1 MKPSY
6 FLQNRK
12 MKFLW
17 YKNYILKYSISV
29 LLGNINTK
37 QCEKCLIG

>member
-12 MKFLW
+12 MKYLW
-17 YKNYILKYSISV
+17 YKNYILKYSISI
-29 LLGNINTK
+29 LLGDIK

>member
-12 MKFLW
+12 MKYLW

-29 LLGNINTK
+29 LLDDIK